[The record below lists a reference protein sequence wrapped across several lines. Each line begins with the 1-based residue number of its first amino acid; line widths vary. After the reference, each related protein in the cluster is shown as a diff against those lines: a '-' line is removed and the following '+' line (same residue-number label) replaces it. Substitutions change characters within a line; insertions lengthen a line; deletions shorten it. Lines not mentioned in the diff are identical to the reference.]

1 MHSASDP
8 VPVNPA
14 ELSELAALIRGG
26 ASLLVIESH
35 DEPHA
40 VNLFRELRSLIQ
52 RPLLV
57 WTAASGLERIGHRE
71 PMAASLRDAE
81 KALVHLLRREDRPMA
96 LLLDFH
102 PFMDDPLIIRLMRE
116 AARGGAEG
124 CGPTLVL
131 VSAELSLPT
140 ELSALARRFELYP
153 PDRSTLVAMVRSE
166 AGRWGRQ
173 RSAGPAEVDD
183 RALDMLVNNLSGLTM
198 KDARRLT
205 RNAIFDDGVLNRSD
219 LDAVMRAKFE
229 LLDPDGCLNFELE
242 TARFADVAGMPNL
255 KRWLELRAEVFA
267 APEPPSGL
275 TPPRGVL
282 LMGVQGCGKS
292 LAARAAAGLF
302 RVPLLHLDFGALFDR
317 YHGQSERNL
326 RNSLRAAELMA
337 PCVMWLDEI
346 EKGLATSDSDGGTS
360 RRMLGTF
367 LTWLAEHR
375 SRVFVAATANDITA
389 LPPELMRK
397 GRFDE
402 IFFVDLPDAATRQD
416 ILAIHLRRRELKS
429 ELFPLDRLA
438 AATRGFS
445 GAELEHLIVS
455 GLYAAHADNQALTTD
470 HLLAEISRTRP
481 LSVVRSESI
490 AQLRQ
495 WAADRAVMA

>member
-40 VNLFRELRSLIQ
+40 VNLFLELRSRIH

-275 TPPRGVL
+275 TPARGVL

-326 RNSLRAAELMA
+326 RN
-337 PCVMWLDEI
+337 
-346 EKGLATSDSDGGTS
+346 
-360 RRMLGTF
+360 
-367 LTWLAEHR
+367 
-375 SRVFVAATANDITA
+375 
-389 LPPELMRK
+389 
-397 GRFDE
+397 
-402 IFFVDLPDAATRQD
+402 
-416 ILAIHLRRRELKS
+416 
-429 ELFPLDRLA
+429 
-438 AATRGFS
+438 
-445 GAELEHLIVS
+445 
-455 GLYAAHADNQALTTD
+455 
-470 HLLAEISRTRP
+470 
-481 LSVVRSESI
+481 
-490 AQLRQ
+490 
-495 WAADRAVMA
+495 

>member
-1 MHSASDP
+1 
-8 VPVNPA
+8 
-14 ELSELAALIRGG
+14 
-26 ASLLVIESH
+26 
-35 DEPHA
+35 
-40 VNLFRELRSLIQ
+40 
-52 RPLLV
+52 
-57 WTAASGLERIGHRE
+57 
-71 PMAASLRDAE
+71 
-81 KALVHLLRREDRPMA
+81 
-96 LLLDFH
+96 
-102 PFMDDPLIIRLMRE
+102 
-116 AARGGAEG
+116 
-124 CGPTLVL
+124 
-131 VSAELSLPT
+131 
-140 ELSALARRFELYP
+140 
-153 PDRSTLVAMVRSE
+153 
-166 AGRWGRQ
+166 
-173 RSAGPAEVDD
+173 
-183 RALDMLVNNLSGLTM
+183 
-198 KDARRLT
+198 
-205 RNAIFDDGVLNRSD
+205 
-219 LDAVMRAKFE
+219 
-229 LLDPDGCLNFELE
+229 
-242 TARFADVAGMPNL
+242 
-255 KRWLELRAEVFA
+255 
-267 APEPPSGL
+267 
-275 TPPRGVL
+275 
-282 LMGVQGCGKS
+282 
-292 LAARAAAGLF
+292 
-302 RVPLLHLDFGALFDR
+302 
-317 YHGQSERNL
+317 
-326 RNSLRAAELMA
+326 MA